1 MGRCILEKWVSTG
14 LAMAALVIGTALTLL
29 ESAVPALTGYTNG
42 CFQTHW
48 EGADWENDWLLNYG
62 NWSR

>member
-1 MGRCILEKWVSTG
+1 
-14 LAMAALVIGTALTLL
+14 MAALVIGTALSLL
-29 ESAVPALTGYTNG
+29 ESAVRALTGYTNG